1 MAMPEIDVT
10 KINPAGA
17 LTIDELCALDKISRA
32 TYFRI
37 RNEGRGPVEM
47 REGKSVTISPE
58 ARAQWHRER
67 ERHAKAD
74 TASKKRLAEHGR
86 KGGRAFAKAMRALRR
101 KAKKA
106 TAA

>member
-1 MAMPEIDVT
+1 MSEIDPT

-17 LTIDELCALDKISRA
+17 LTIDQLCALDNISRA

-47 REGKSVTISPE
+47 RDGKSVTISPE
-58 ARAQWHRER
+58 ARAQWHRDR
-67 ERHAKAD
+67 ERRTKTDLA
-74 TASKKRLAEHGR
+74 TKKKNAIHGR
-86 KGGRAFAKAMRALRR
+86 KGGRAFAKNCAARR
-101 KAKKA
+101 KA

>member
-1 MAMPEIDVT
+1 MHNNEIDPT

-17 LTIDELCALDKISRA
+17 LTIDQLCALDNISRA

-58 ARAQWHRER
+58 ARARWHRER
-67 ERHAKAD
+67 EKFSKVD
-74 TASKKRLAEHGR
+74 VASRKRQAAHGR
-86 KGGRAFAKAMRALRR
+86 KGGRAFAKACAARR
-101 KAKKA
+101 KAMA
-106 TAA
+106 G